1 MDEKQ
6 LFGLALGLT
15 PPWFIE
21 KVEFDPANK
30 RLDLFLSFT
39 KGARFAWTECGAGEL
54 CPVHDTKERTW
65 RHLDF
70 FQHQAYLTAKVPRVI
85 CPQHKVHQ
93 VNVPWARPGS
103 GFTLL
108 FEALALCM
116 AKEMAVAGTATI
128 MNCLQASLWR
138 ILAHYVE
145 ATVAR
150 EDYSGLTK
158 VGVDECSK
166 RKGHQYITTFCDLD
180 ESRVVHVAEG
190 RDSGTFADFSRFL
203 DAHGVDH
210 GQSTDVCMDMWE
222 AYLKGARNEFPKAAV
237 TFDRY
242 HVMVLMNKA
251 IDQVRREE
259 THEHPWAM
267 KGSRYLWLRNPG
279 DLSQKQQDRL
289 AVLKLIG
296 RKTARAYQIKLALQE
311 LWKHE
316 DRVAAEEY
324 LKQWH
329 SWASRC
335 RLEPV
340 KDLAST
346 IKRHWDGV
354 LHFITSQIT
363 TGIVEGLNSKI
374 KTAMKRA
381 YGFKSFVYLRTIVY
395 LVAGKLN
402 FPSPTQC

>member
-1 MDEKQ
+1 
-6 LFGLALGLT
+6 
-15 PPWFIE
+15 
-21 KVEFDPANK
+21 
-30 RLDLFLSFT
+30 
-39 KGARFAWTECGAGEL
+39 
-54 CPVHDTKERTW
+54 
-65 RHLDF
+65 
-70 FQHQAYLTAKVPRVI
+70 
-85 CPQHKVHQ
+85 
-93 VNVPWARPGS
+93 
-103 GFTLL
+103 
-108 FEALALCM
+108 
-116 AKEMAVAGTATI
+116 
-128 MNCLQASLWR
+128 MNCSQASLWR

-210 GQSTDVCMDMWE
+210 GQITDVCMDMWE
-222 AYLKGARNEFPKAAV
+222 ACLKGARNEFPKAAV

-251 IDQVRREE
+251 IDKVRREE
-259 THEHPWAM
+259 TREHPWAM

-279 DLSQKQQDRL
+279 DLSQKQQDSL

>member
-15 PPWFIE
+15 APWFIDR
-21 KVEFDPANK
+21 VEFDPANK
-30 RLDLFLSFT
+30 RLDLFLGFG
-39 KGARFAWTECGAGEL
+39 KGSKFACPECDGGDP

-70 FQHQAYLTAKVPRVI
+70 FQHQAYLTAKVPRVT
-85 CPQHKVHQ
+85 CSQHGVHQ

-116 AKEMAVAGTATI
+116 AKEMAVAGTAKV
-128 MNCLQASLWR
+128 MNCQQASLWR
-138 ILAHYVE
+138 ILAHYVT
-145 ATVAR
+145 ATVAQ
-150 EDYSGLTK
+150 EDYTRVTK

-166 RKGHQYITTFCDLD
+166 RKGHNYITTFCDLQ

-190 RDSGTFADFSRFL
+190 RDSGTFSGFARFL
-203 DAHGVDH
+203 GEHGVDRS
-210 GQSTDVCMDMWE
+210 QITDLCMDMWE
-222 AYLKGARNEFPKAAV
+222 AYLRGAREEFPGAAV

-251 IDQVRREE
+251 IDEVRREE
-259 THEHPWAM
+259 TLEHPWSM
-267 KGSRYLWLRNPG
+267 RGSRYLWLRNPDNLG
-279 DLSQKQQDRL
+279 SRQREKLQ
-289 AVLKLIG
+289 VLKLIG

-316 DRVAAEEY
+316 DRAEAEEY
-324 LKQWH
+324 LARWY
-329 SWASRC
+329 SWARRC

-340 KDLAST
+340 KSLAQT

-381 YGFKSFVYLRTIVY
+381 YGFKSFVYLRTIIY